1 MKYQIISLLALLA
14 TVNISV
20 AETIT
25 IDPNKVNLNEHVHT
39 SLPPELLPRIKAIT
53 NVFEPIDEISYEQ
66 AVDLYK
72 RDLNP
77 ESNLIIWEEMARVYT
92 AFCAARCTS
101 PEERM
106 DVYRTLLLRSMY
118 SPEETIKNLQ
128 LNVLSK
134 PEAMSIINQYSLKS
148 EPIPI
153 MVEQ

>member
-1 MKYQIISLLALLA
+1 MKYQIVALLALLA
-14 TVNISV
+14 TVNTAV
-20 AETIT
+20 AEIVT
-25 IDPNKVNLNEHVHT
+25 IDPNEVSLNEHVHT
-39 SLPPELLPRIKAIT
+39 SLPPELLPRIKATT
-53 NVFEPIDEISYEQ
+53 NVFEPIDGISYEQ

-128 LNVLSK
+128 LSALSK
-134 PEAMSIINQYSLKS
+134 AEAVSIINQYNLKA